1 MPRALRSDKFF
12 FYAAKKSG
20 FSKGK
25 ILLGVNHL
33 YEGGI
38 NNISVQDLIDFL
50 AKNKID
56 PSKVEI
62 GNSFITYART

>member
-1 MPRALRSDKFF
+1 MPRALKSDKFF
-12 FYAAKKSG
+12 FYAAKKNG

-25 ILLGVNHL
+25 MMLGVNDL
-33 YEGGI
+33 YEGGVE
-38 NNISVQDLIDFL
+38 NISVQDLIDFL

-62 GNSFITYART
+62 SASFITYVKT